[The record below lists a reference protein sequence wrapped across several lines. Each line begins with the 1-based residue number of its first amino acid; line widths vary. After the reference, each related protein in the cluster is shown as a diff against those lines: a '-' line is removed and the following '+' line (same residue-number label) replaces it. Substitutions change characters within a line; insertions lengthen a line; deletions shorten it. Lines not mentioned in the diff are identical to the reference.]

1 MQRRQFLNGLG
12 TLSLATVAGP
22 LIGQPKIDPS
32 RDPRMGFLGFGPQS
46 ETARIDRVLNTVT
59 GYGERYGFRVELLSQ
74 ADVETGKLR
83 EFGGFFVYGAGLTEG
98 GDWDRLSSRAQDAL
112 STVIKKR
119 GAGLVA
125 LHEAAG
131 IAPSS
136 GPRGR
141 NQARRS
147 AWVRLIGGESIGALP
162 SRLGRLRMADRS
174 VPGMTQLNAGFELK
188 ERWLALKN
196 FDPEVH
202 VIMVQETANLEG
214 ALYERPAYPAS
225 WLRYHGKGRIFYSS
239 LGYELDGWEGD
250 VLRRSVVGGALWVLR
265 DTEAD
270 VSSNLMRVTP
280 RAIQAEYPV

>member
-1 MQRRQFLNGLG
+1 MLRRQFLAGLG
-12 TLSLATVAGP
+12 AASLAVAARP
-22 LIGQPKIDPS
+22 IVGQPKIDPAK
-32 RDPRMGFLGFGPQS
+32 DPRMGFIGFGPQS
-46 ETARIDRVLNTVT
+46 ETARIDRVLSKITD
-59 GYGERYGFRVELLSQ
+59 YGTQYGFRVEPLSL
-74 ADVETGKLR
+74 ARVEDEKLR
-83 EFGGFFVYGAGLTEG
+83 DFGGFFVYGAGLSNG
-98 GDWDRLSSRAQDAL
+98 GPWTPMSSRAANAI
-112 STVIKKR
+112 STVVKKR

-136 GPRGR
+136 GQRGR

-147 AWVRLIGGESIGALP
+147 AWVRLLGGESMGAL
-162 SRLGRLRMADRS
+162 SAREGRVRMADRS
-174 VPGMTQLNAGFELK
+174 VPGMTQLRAGFELK

-214 ALYERPAYPAS
+214 SLYQRPAYPAS
-225 WLRYHGKGRIFYSS
+225 WLRYHGKGRVFYSS
-239 LGYELDGWEGD
+239 LGYELEGWDGD
-250 VLRRSVVGGALWVLR
+250 ILRRSVVGGALWVLR

-270 VSSNLMRVTP
+270 VSANLMRVTP